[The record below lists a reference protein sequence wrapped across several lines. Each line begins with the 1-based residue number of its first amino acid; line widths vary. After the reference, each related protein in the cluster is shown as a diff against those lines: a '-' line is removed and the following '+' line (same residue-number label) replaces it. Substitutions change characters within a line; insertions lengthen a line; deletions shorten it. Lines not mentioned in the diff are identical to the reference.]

1 MGGATAVL
9 PFPTMFSSSLY
20 LTLFFFSASAQ
31 VLEHAHRPLHLRKG
45 DFYSYLSLSSH
56 DSDCGEVSQC
66 SEDKSSTPTPY
77 SIPVYATPTQGL
89 HSPSA
94 ETFTSTSRQAW
105 RAGHLK
111 SPGNPEGPLLSPE
124 VRDEETLF
132 PACTEEVYLGP
143 PLCYSVSLAK
153 KPRRLLMEGDASLAC
168 NGFGSDLSSEG
179 TASHPDR
186 RTRPSALPACY
197 WESSPGEEARDS
209 SLSSSPAPSDCPS
222 PVSNAAAAAEKHP
235 RLLRNVAESVGTP
248 REERSHNEGPSYLN
262 PRARVTLID
271 SSAAAECSPHAKA
284 LESNMGAV
292 MTKISVCGSATNPS
306 KEPLATAAHINPKI
320 NCSPMREAD
329 TEEEQGAKRRDEGR
343 RRRSSARQEAA
354 PAQVSET
361 A

>member
-1 MGGATAVL
+1 M
-9 PFPTMFSSSLY
+9 
-20 LTLFFFSASAQ
+20 
-31 VLEHAHRPLHLRKG
+31 
-45 DFYSYLSLSSH
+45 
-56 DSDCGEVSQC
+56 
-66 SEDKSSTPTPY
+66 
-77 SIPVYATPTQGL
+77 YATPTQGL
-89 HSPSA
+89 HSPSLEA
-94 ETFTSTSRQAW
+94 FTSTRRQAW
-105 RAGHLK
+105 REGHLK

-143 PLCYSVSLAK
+143 PLCYSVSLVK

-168 NGFGSDLSSEG
+168 NGFGSDPSSEG
-179 TASHPDR
+179 TPSHPDR
-186 RTRPSALPACY
+186 RPRPSALPACY

-209 SLSSSPAPSDCPS
+209 SLSSSPVPSDRPSLRGAPDAPSAPP
-222 PVSNAAAAAEKHP
+222 PVSNAAAAAERQGEDP
-235 RLLRNVAESVGTP
+235 RLLRNVAKSVGTP

-306 KEPLATAAHINPKI
+306 KEPLATATHINPKI

-354 PAQVSET
+354 PAQVSVPGN
-361 A
+361 